1 MLKRILNARVRDVLP
16 TPTPLQPAPLL
27 TTRLGHD
34 ILLKRE
40 DLTPVFSFKLRGAYN
55 RIAALSTADRELG
68 LIAASAGNHAQG
80 VAYAANLLGVP
91 CTIVMPK
98 TTPEIK
104 VAAVRRLGAEVVM
117 HGDNYSDAAERC
129 AELQSQQRMNFIHP
143 FDDLDVIAGQG
154 TVAVEILSQAPD
166 NLGSIFVPVGGG
178 GLAAGVGAYIKA
190 VRPDI
195 AVIGVEP
202 EASDAM
208 TQSLEAGERVHLDH
222 VGIFA
227 DGVAVRQVGEHT
239 FHLCRE
245 VLDDCI
251 RVSDDEI
258 CAAIKDCFEETR
270 TVLEGAGALSIAG
283 LKRYADE
290 QGLPAGPA
298 AAIASGANL
307 SFNRLRYI
315 TERTDLGEHREGF
328 LAVEIP
334 ERPGCFRAFHD
345 ALGALTVT
353 EFSYRL
359 SRRDVAH
366 ILVGIAPQRADEIDE
381 IAGRLRSAGY
391 CCADL
396 TDNEFAKIHVRH
408 LVGGRS
414 TEVQDEVLYD
424 FEFPERTGALRDFL
438 GGLGD
443 RWNISLF
450 HYRNHG
456 GSYGQVLCGFEVPE
470 AERDQ
475 LAATLGG
482 LGFHHREQTADPAV
496 EMFLR

>member
-1 MLKRILNARVRDVLP
+1 MLKRIINARVRDVLP

-27 TTRLGHD
+27 TTRLGHEV
-34 ILLKRE
+34 LLKRE

-55 RIAALSTADRELG
+55 RIAALSPADRELG
-68 LIAASAGNHAQG
+68 LITASAGNHAQG
-80 VAYAANLLGVP
+80 VAYAAKRIGAP

-98 TTPEIK
+98 TTPGIK

-117 HGDNYSDAAERC
+117 HGDNYSDAAELC
-129 AELQSQQRMNFIHP
+129 AELQDRQPMSFIHP

-166 NLGSIFVPVGGG
+166 HLGSIFVPVGGG
-178 GLAAGVGAYIKA
+178 GLAAGIGAYVKA

-195 AVIGVEP
+195 RVIGVEP
-202 EASDAM
+202 ETSDAM
-208 TQSLEAGERVHLDH
+208 TRSLEAGERIHLDD

-239 FHLCRE
+239 FDLCRE

-258 CAAIKDCFEETR
+258 CAAIKDGFEETR

-283 LKRYADE
+283 LKRYAHE
-290 QGLPAGPA
+290 RGLPAGPA

-307 SFNRLRYI
+307 NFDRLRYI
-315 TERTDLGEHREGF
+315 TERTDLGEHREGL

-334 ERPGCFRAFHD
+334 ERPGCFRRFYD
-345 ALGALTVT
+345 ALGGLAVT

-359 SRRDVAH
+359 ARRDVAH
-366 ILVGIAPQRADEIDE
+366 IFVGLA
-381 IAGRLRSAGY
+381 LRSADDLGEVTARLRAAGY
-391 CCADL
+391 ACLDL

-414 TEVQDEVLYD
+414 AEVRDEVLYE
-424 FEFPERTGALRDFL
+424 FELPERSGALSDFL
-438 GGLGD
+438 AKLGD

-450 HYRNHG
+450 HYRNLG
-456 GSYGQVLCGFEVPE
+456 ASYGQVLCGFEVPDQ
-470 AERDQ
+470 EREQ
-475 LAATLGG
+475 LATTLDN
-482 LGFHHREQTADPAV
+482 LGFHYREQTVDPAV